1 MVKLP
6 QCYEVN
12 GIVNTNP
19 HGALFDI
26 NLLNVAVSFLLFTNA
41 SFSGTD
47 PGGLMNYSHDFYS
60 DKLDVVYHMFYK
72 F

>member
-26 NLLNVAVSFLLFTNA
+26 NLMDVAVSMK
-41 SFSGTD
+41 
-47 PGGLMNYSHDFYS
+47 LMA
-60 DKLDVVYHMFYK
+60 
-72 F
+72 